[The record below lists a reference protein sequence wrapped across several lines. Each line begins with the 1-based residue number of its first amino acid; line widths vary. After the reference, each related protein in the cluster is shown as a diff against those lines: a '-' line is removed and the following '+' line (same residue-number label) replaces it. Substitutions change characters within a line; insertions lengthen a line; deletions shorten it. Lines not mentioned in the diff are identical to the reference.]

1 MRSRDASGVDHQT
14 VMGGQDLN
22 RHTTHEQAP
31 DSARPV
37 HNGRVMRMLLVVILL
52 GGISF
57 AFVSA
62 QERNRRTVWSGTVG
76 QRQVVVE
83 ERWTPPF
90 TDVMVS
96 VRISTSGETSTIEI
110 SSAGRSPDWVVP
122 WASERLVLI
131 AAELASVV
139 DLASELVVDQF
150 LVARPS
156 ISPTGRFIAYQRF
169 QPSSSQDEDVL
180 LVYDVG
186 STVQLNRLPSN
197 AGGGEFMRNVGLPVF
212 PEWHT
217 ANQKYRGRNDS
228 PGAPVETLRS
238 AVVWATDTDFVFLAG
253 CGGSADPDASLAIHH
268 VHVPGGG
275 QPPVRRSRRIDAN
288 ELIDLAGYNDPRPA
302 TGAPLLHARD
312 IKVLDCAGSVCQAQ
326 IEWVP
331 TQGLRAPS
339 LHVTF

>member
-1 MRSRDASGVDHQT
+1 
-14 VMGGQDLN
+14 
-22 RHTTHEQAP
+22 
-31 DSARPV
+31 
-37 HNGRVMRMLLVVILL
+37 MRMLLVLILL
-52 GGISF
+52 GGTSF
-57 AFVSA
+57 ALVSA

-76 QRQVVVE
+76 QRQVVIE

-90 TDVMVS
+90 TDILVS
-96 VRISTSGETSTIEI
+96 VRVSASGKTSTIDL
-110 SSAGRSPDWVVP
+110 STGRSPDLVVP

-131 AAELASVV
+131 TAEMASVV
-139 DLASELVVDQF
+139 DLVSELVVDQF

-156 ISPTGRFIAYQRF
+156 ISPTGRFIAYRRF
-169 QPSSSQDEDVL
+169 QPPSSQDEDVL

-186 STVQLNRLPSN
+186 SSVQLNRLPSN
-197 AGGGEFMRNVGLPVF
+197 ARGMEFMRDVGLPVF

-217 ANQKYRGRNDS
+217 ANQKYRGRNDT
-228 PGAPVETLRS
+228 PGAPIETLRS

-253 CGGSADPDASLAIHH
+253 RGGSADPDASLAIHH
-268 VHVPGGG
+268 VHVRGGG
-275 QPPVRRSRRIDAN
+275 QHPVRRSQTIDAN
-288 ELIDLAGYNDPRPA
+288 KLIDLIGYSDPRPA
-302 TGAPLLHARD
+302 TGAPLLYARD